1 LLVKTSKE
9 PNTLEHSE
17 QNLNSGDKL
26 KSAEDIIPQ
35 KPIDNNPSNKESTE
49 AKNDQEVYLLVN

>member
-1 LLVKTSKE
+1 LLVKTSRE

-17 QNLNSGDKL
+17 QNLNSEDKL
-26 KSAEDIIPQ
+26 KPAEDIIPSQ

-49 AKNDQEVYLLVN
+49 AKNDQEVY